1 MYIPVCIRIHTR
13 MYTCMVHARH
23 CVLLIFFVSETVLSC
38 VSLIFDFV
46 SMSAVE
52 NHKSLTGRPISTSA
66 VLHIVEYS
74 SYNLRALAVNLQ
86 PHC

>member
-1 MYIPVCIRIHTR
+1 MYSNTYTNVY
-13 MYTCMVHARH
+13 MYGARTTLRVAH
-23 CVLLIFFVSETVLSC
+23 IFVSETVLSC